1 VYVTSTKGIRI
12 SDSISWHPEKI
23 KLPGS
28 SKEEILFDVLQT
40 ISADLKNP
48 AVSPGPTS
56 EKLISDIDSLKSHFL
71 KIVPA
76 QEQRVVATPSNST
89 PPEPL
94 IISTSLAPSTTPETP
109 HPTDSRARAK
119 KASARSEKILEDTY
133 RPLTRTGA
141 SQHER
146 IFFDYIGKSF
156 TDTDDDLHFQVT
168 KVVIPKSP
176 SKSTTP
182 LFQYFDTSK
191 FPRAPVLE
199 QQFEYTPCS
208 EFIKRRKKNRNAIFS
223 PDFIIWDEETPPA
236 HLVNA
241 VEETPAVTDEKH
253 EHSFLFAENIQI
265 NSRTAL
271 FAKSA
276 SLDPF
281 YSTAGEA
288 HMATVYAQPID
299 LPVPNF
305 PEAGKIPQRVSR
317 HNFARAQAYSTFHSS
332 QTSPLLNITPDGKQ
346 LTYRGVMR
354 GEDQDLWGAASGAE
368 LIKLIVERKTLVPI
382 HKHEQP
388 ADQRKYTTYY
398 NPQVKEKL
406 DDNGNK
412 TQRVRGTF
420 GGNKKCA
427 YDGPTSSPVADITFV
442 KIHWNSV
449 VSDRRNHRN
458 NSRYAT
464 VDITDFYLMS
474 SLEQPEWINIPIK
487 NIPLS
492 LLEEHNLIQFISDEH
507 ILCRVDGT
515 MYGHPVAGRLANAD
529 LVKHLAVHGYVQD
542 ANVPCMFAHVT
553 APISFSLVVDDF
565 GIKYV
570 HDSDLANLCSAL
582 REKYQI
588 RVDLT
593 GSKYI
598 GVRLDWDY
606 TSNTLVTSMPNY
618 VSAGIARFCR
628 DGPPKPAKTPGIY
641 VPPTFGAPDL
651 SATVDDSPLASA
663 AEKQFIQE
671 VVGYFLFYARMI
683 DHLMLPSL
691 TFISKKQSAPT
702 QATLAATHH
711 FLRYASS
718 HTDFRAPIH
727 ASDMLLKVI
736 SDGSHLSQEKAGSI
750 AGGIHYLGNKRDSH
764 HIMNAPI
771 LAVCN
776 SIPTVC
782 SAASETEYAS
792 LFINA
797 QHAYF
802 ERTIL
807 EAMGY
812 KQPPTQIYADNT
824 AAVGIANDTVKLR
837 RSKAIDMRYHWIRDR
852 VRQGIFQVTWS
863 DGKGN
868 VADYFTKIQPTK
880 RHLIF
885 ESIFTKTQ

>member
-1 VYVTSTKGIRI
+1 M
-12 SDSISWHPEKI
+12 
-23 KLPGS
+23 
-28 SKEEILFDVLQT
+28 
-40 ISADLKNP
+40 
-48 AVSPGPTS
+48 
-56 EKLISDIDSLKSHFL
+56 
-71 KIVPA
+71 
-76 QEQRVVATPSNST
+76 
-89 PPEPL
+89 
-94 IISTSLAPSTTPETP
+94 
-109 HPTDSRARAK
+109 
-119 KASARSEKILEDTY
+119 
-133 RPLTRTGA
+133 RP
-141 SQHER
+141 
-146 IFFDYIGKSF
+146 
-156 TDTDDDLHFQVT
+156 
-168 KVVIPKSP
+168 
-176 SKSTTP
+176 
-182 LFQYFDTSK
+182 
-191 FPRAPVLE
+191 
-199 QQFEYTPCS
+199 
-208 EFIKRRKKNRNAIFS
+208 
-223 PDFIIWDEETPPA
+223 PPA
-236 HLVNA
+236 L
-241 VEETPAVTDEKH
+241 
-253 EHSFLFAENIQI
+253 HSGGAP
-265 NSRTAL
+265 AL
-271 FAKSA
+271 FATSA
-276 SLDPF
+276 NIDSF

-288 HMATVYAQPID
+288 HMATVYAQLID
-299 LPVPNF
+299 LPIPDF
-305 PEAGKIPQRVSR
+305 PETGKILSRVSR
-317 HNFARAQAYSTFHSS
+317 HNFKRAQVYSTFHSS
-332 QTSPLLNITPDGKQ
+332 QTSPLLNITTDGKQ

-388 ADQRKYTTYY
+388 ADQRKYTTYF

-406 DDNGNK
+406 DDNGHK

-427 YDGPTSSPVADITFV
+427 YDGPTSSPVAEITFV

-474 SLEQPEWINIPIK
+474 SLEQPEWINISIK

-515 MYGHPVAGRLANAD
+515 MYGHPVAGRFANAD
-529 LVKHLAVHGYVQD
+529 LVKHLAVHGYLQD
-542 ANVPCMFAHVT
+542 AYVPCLFTHVT
-553 APISFSLVVDDF
+553 APISFSLGGDDF

-570 HDSDLANLCSAL
+570 HDSDLTHLCSAL

-618 VSAGIARFCR
+618 VNAGIARFCP
-628 DGPPKPAKTPGIY
+628 DAPPKPAKTPGIY
-641 VPPTFGAPDL
+641 VPPIFGAPDL

-718 HTDFRAPIH
+718 HTDLRAPIH

-736 SDGSHLSQEKAGSI
+736 SDGSHLSQEKASSI
-750 AGGIHYLGNKRDSH
+750 AGGYHYLGNKRDSH
-764 HIMNAPI
+764 YEINAPI
-771 LAVCN
+771 LAVCS

-782 SAASETEYAS
+782 GAASETEYAA
-792 LFINA
+792 LYINA

-802 ERTIL
+802 ERTVL
-807 EAMGY
+807 EALGY
-812 KQPPTQIYADNT
+812 RQPATTLYADNM

-852 VRQGIFQVTWS
+852 VRQGIFEVLWS
-863 DGKGN
+863 EGKDN
-868 VADYFTKIQPTK
+868 IADYFTKTQPTK
-880 RHLIF
+880 RQVMF